1 MDLLAHALWTNL
13 IYLNAKPSARYL
25 AIALGTAPDIVAFAP
40 ELVRATVSKRLK
52 MWRKV
57 DETTF
62 EQVSRSI
69 PKWVYRLYD
78 ITHSIPLWLLGFS
91 VWWAISAQLPW
102 PAFAWL
108 IHILIDIP
116 THSKRFFPTP
126 FLWPLSNFKVDG
138 ISWGVPWFMR
148 MNYGSLLL
156 MYMLFFVIL

>member
-13 IYLNAKPSARYL
+13 IFQESDSSSRYL

-40 ELVRATVSKRLK
+40 ELIRATAARQMK

-57 DETTF
+57 DDSTF
-62 EQVSRSI
+62 DRVSHAI

-78 ITHSIPLWLLGFS
+78 VTHSIPLWLLGFG
-91 VWWAISAQLPW
+91 VWWLIAGKVPL

-108 IHILIDIP
+108 LHILVDIP

-126 FLWPLSNFKVDG
+126 FLWPLSDFKVDG
-138 ISWGVPWFMR
+138 ISWAVPWFMR
-148 MNYGSLLL
+148 ANYGSLILL
-156 MYMLFFVIL
+156 YLYFYLIR